1 MRFITYSAMLPD
13 RYPVCEKGRFLAE
26 WASATESRSVSST
39 PTQQRRYVTW
49 RLPDRHFSKVHL
61 IGEAGLTICGR
72 ALPRATGQPKAP
84 IPESEM
90 CPDCDAQG

>member
-1 MRFITYSAMLPD
+1 VGIADFWHTLLSQ
-13 RYPVCEKGRFLAE
+13 
-26 WASATESRSVSST
+26 TEFRPVSST
-39 PTQQRRYVTW
+39 PTRQRKYVTW

-61 IGEAGLTICGR
+61 VGEPGSTVCGR

>member
-1 MRFITYSAMLPD
+1 MKKSDFWQNEAPQ
-13 RYPVCEKGRFLAE
+13 
-26 WASATESRSVSST
+26 TEFRPVSST
-39 PTQQRRYVTW
+39 PTRQRRYVTW

-61 IGEAGLTICGR
+61 IGDAGSTVCGR

>member
-1 MRFITYSAMLPD
+1 MLPD
-13 RYPVCEKGRFLAE
+13 RPAVCEEGAFLAE
-26 WASATESRSVSST
+26 WGSASGVHFVSST

-61 IGEAGLTICGR
+61 IGDPGSTICGR
-72 ALPRATGQPKAP
+72 ALPRAIGQPKAP

>member
-1 MRFITYSAMLPD
+1 VNDGDFWHNCVPHPEFRP
-13 RYPVCEKGRFLAE
+13 
-26 WASATESRSVSST
+26 VSST
-39 PTQQRRYVTW
+39 PTRQRRYVTW

-61 IGEAGLTICGR
+61 VGEPGLTICGR

-84 IPESEM
+84 IPDSEM

>member
-1 MRFITYSAMLPD
+1 MERGDFWHTLGPQPEL
-13 RYPVCEKGRFLAE
+13 RP
-26 WASATESRSVSST
+26 VSST
-39 PTQQRRYVTW
+39 PLRQRRYVTW

-61 IGEAGLTICGR
+61 VGEPGLTICGR

>member
-1 MRFITYSAMLPD
+1 LLY
-13 RYPVCEKGRFLAE
+13 LACCQIRE
-26 WASATESRSVSST
+26 RLWNEVISATIEACNLEFRSVSST
-39 PTQQRRYVTW
+39 PTSQRRYVTW

-61 IGEAGLTICGR
+61 VGEPGLTVCGR

>member
-1 MRFITYSAMLPD
+1 
-13 RYPVCEKGRFLAE
+13 
-26 WASATESRSVSST
+26 VSTT
-39 PTQQRRYVTW
+39 PARQLRYVTW

-61 IGEAGLTICGR
+61 MEEPGVTLCGR

-90 CPDCDAQG
+90 CPECAAADA

>member
-1 MRFITYSAMLPD
+1 
-13 RYPVCEKGRFLAE
+13 
-26 WASATESRSVSST
+26 
-39 PTQQRRYVTW
+39 VTW

-61 IGEAGLTICGR
+61 VGDPGSTVCGR

-84 IPESEM
+84 IPDSEM

>member
-1 MRFITYSAMLPD
+1 VKESEIWQNVGPHVEHRPLTAS
-13 RYPVCEKGRFLAE
+13 PVR
-26 WASATESRSVSST
+26 
-39 PTQQRRYVTW
+39 QRRYVTW

-61 IGEAGLTICGR
+61 VGEPGSTICGR

>member
-1 MRFITYSAMLPD
+1 MKESEIWQNGAPQ
-13 RYPVCEKGRFLAE
+13 
-26 WASATESRSVSST
+26 TESRPVSSST
-39 PTQQRRYVTW
+39 TRQRRYVTW

-61 IGEAGLTICGR
+61 VGEPGLTICGR

>member
-1 MRFITYSAMLPD
+1 MELRP
-13 RYPVCEKGRFLAE
+13 
-26 WASATESRSVSST
+26 VSST
-39 PTQQRRYVTW
+39 PNAQRQYVTW

-61 IGEAGLTICGR
+61 VGETGFTVCGR

-90 CPDCDAQG
+90 CADCDAGNSTDRR